1 MEEPLDGHLP
11 RGGGGRRAGGEH
23 VEKPLLP
30 LLPDPLQLPEPLLQQ
45 GDGGEHHLAFAAL
58 HPHDDWAR
66 GGALTPAPSFS
77 YVFVCVYLTQASVYF
92 ARCVWGFCLLL
103 EGVVVLGMCVF
114 ISRKVLSRRRASS
127 CGRLASCANS
137 FIFIFHYVMLC
148 LFVCFVYGLI
158 EKQKRHYWY
167 ERESGRRMSRR
178 PRKEVGGVQVRE

>member
-1 MEEPLDGHLP
+1 VEEPLDGHLP

-77 YVFVCVYLTQASVYF
+77 YVFVSCVSHSSV
-92 ARCVWGFCLLL
+92 CLLRS
-103 EGVVVLGMCVF
+103 VCVGF
-114 ISRKVLSRRRASS
+114 L
-127 CGRLASCANS
+127 LAA
-137 FIFIFHYVMLC
+137 
-148 LFVCFVYGLI
+148 
-158 EKQKRHYWY
+158 
-167 ERESGRRMSRR
+167 
-178 PRKEVGGVQVRE
+178 